1 MVDNTAEMKATFVH
15 QNGLTAHFGEVIN
28 ATKQRLPDYDGEYTV
43 KPLASISQILQTKD
57 KSLNENIVVLE
68 IPVYEVSNEYGTTIT
83 IGG

>member
-1 MVDNTAEMKATFVH
+1 MKATFVN
-15 QNGLTAHFGEVIN
+15 QNGLTAHFGEVVN
-28 ATKQRLPDYDGEYTV
+28 AMTERLPDYDGEYTV
-43 KPLASISQILQTKD
+43 TPLASISQILQTKD

>member
-1 MVDNTAEMKATFVH
+1 MVDNTAEMKATFVD

-28 ATKQRLPDYDGEYTV
+28 ATEQRLPDYEGEYTI
-43 KPLASISQILQTKD
+43 KPLANISKILQTKD